1 MNTKIYTKK
10 ARIFGIILCIII
22 LLINIVLIIDFIDLF
37 F

>member
-10 ARIFGIILCIII
+10 SRIFGIILCIII
-22 LLINIVLIIDFIDLF
+22 LLINIVLIIDYIDLF